1 MRRNNYPWTKGLA
14 LCFLAASLGCSS
26 APPCPVTPIHIEE
39 TREDVQVLERDLAA
53 TRERADEL
61 QAKLDEKKAELDSKK
76 DKPEELRKKLEEL
89 KKGSGRIEKKKSTED
104 EKE

>member
-1 MRRNNYPWTKGLA
+1 VRRKIYPWTKGLA
-14 LCFLAASLGCSS
+14 FCFLAASLGCSA

-39 TREDVQVLERDLAA
+39 TREDVKVLERDLSS

-61 QAKLDEKKAELDSKK
+61 QAKVEPA
-76 DKPEELRKKLEEL
+76 ELRKKLDEL
-89 KKGSGRIEKKKSTED
+89 KKGSGRIEKEKSTED